1 MSNVA
6 LPQLNLFFN
15 LTTINIPSFVVL
27 CWGMLILVTI
37 SEPKKNIVY
46 DFVLIKALITNLM

>member
-6 LPQLNLFFN
+6 LPQLILLLN
-15 LTTINIPSFVVL
+15 LTNINIPSFVVL

-37 SEPKKNIVY
+37 SEPKRNIVC
-46 DFVLIKALITNLM
+46 DFVLIKDLITNLM